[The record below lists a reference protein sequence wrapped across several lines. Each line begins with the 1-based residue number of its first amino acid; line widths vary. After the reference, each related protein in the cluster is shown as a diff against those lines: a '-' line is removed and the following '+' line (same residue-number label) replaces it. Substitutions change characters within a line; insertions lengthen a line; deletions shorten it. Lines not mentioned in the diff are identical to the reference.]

1 VQYAVLSDIHSNLA
15 ALEAVWRAVETA
27 GLTDRLVLNAG
38 DTVGYGPNPE
48 ACVNF
53 LRGHSE
59 CVSVKG
65 NYDKNVA
72 LYPEREAEY
81 CKKWAGSRPDKLD
94 AIRRDSE
101 AISAKTR
108 RWLLDL
114 SAEISVTL
122 DSFPIT
128 LTHYSPGSKEG
139 IGVWTPD
146 ARLAELAETI
156 DAKVVVCGHTHTP
169 FVRSVGGILWVNPG
183 SAGRDLDGKYRYAVL
198 TLEPNRAPTAE
209 LKSLRGET

>member
-1 VQYAVLSDIHSNLA
+1 VQYAVFSDIHGNLA
-15 ALEAVWRAVETA
+15 ALEAVWNAIETA
-27 GLTDRLVLNAG
+27 GLTGRPVLNAG

-48 ACVNF
+48 ACVDF
-53 LRGHSE
+53 LRAHSD

-72 LYPEREAEY
+72 LYPERESEY
-81 CKKWAGSRPDKLD
+81 RKKWAGLRPDKLE

-108 RWLLDL
+108 HWLLDL

-122 DSFPIT
+122 DTFPIT

-139 IGVWTPD
+139 IGTWTPD
-146 ARLAELAETI
+146 ARLAELAETT

-169 FVRSVGGILWVNPG
+169 FVRSIGGILWVNPG
-183 SAGRDLDGKYRYAVL
+183 SVGRDWNGQYRYAIL

-209 LKSLRGET
+209 LKSLQGET